1 MGAIHVE
8 DRRIEGIGVW
18 EVVWKV
24 EINLVLFQ
32 PIFENKWYTEK
43 KCQQKL
49 IFDMSS
55 LESNDDCEPPSE
67 ILDYLQEIWVYHEWM
82 TLSTF
87 IIT

>member
-32 PIFENKWYTEK
+32 PIFENK
-43 KCQQKL
+43 
-49 IFDMSS
+49 
-55 LESNDDCEPPSE
+55 
-67 ILDYLQEIWVYHEWM
+67 
-82 TLSTF
+82 
-87 IIT
+87 